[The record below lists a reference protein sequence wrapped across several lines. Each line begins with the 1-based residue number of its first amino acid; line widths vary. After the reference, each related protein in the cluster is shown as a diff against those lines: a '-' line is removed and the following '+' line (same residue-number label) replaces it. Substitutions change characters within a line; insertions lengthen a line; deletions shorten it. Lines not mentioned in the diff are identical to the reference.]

1 MFDRGE
7 HPFDCVEL
15 IGDAKLCPSSKRK
28 ADVMSTP
35 ENEPQRS
42 MDEDLQHLEEQL
54 HRLIALARQLAR
66 DADISWGQPWNEP
79 YAYRAA
85 DAALSAR
92 RNLRAQ
98 LEARWLV
105 TPLGAERPDEVQ
117 ATPPT
122 RRGKT
127 NPS

>member
-1 MFDRGE
+1 
-7 HPFDCVEL
+7 
-15 IGDAKLCPSSKRK
+15 
-28 ADVMSTP
+28 MSTQ

-54 HRLIALARQLAR
+54 HRLSAIVRQLAR
-66 DADISWGQPWNEP
+66 DADISYGQAWNEP

-105 TPLGAERPDEVQ
+105 TPLEAEAPTEVQ
-117 ATPPT
+117 ATTPPG
-122 RRGKT
+122 RRR
-127 NPS
+127 NPPK